1 MGQVYDELPAAVT
14 RFVAEQPVFF
24 VATAPLDPS
33 GHLNLSPK
41 GGDTFRVL
49 DAATVAYLDLTGS
62 GVETIAHLRE
72 NGRITLMFCAFEG
85 PPRIVRLYGRGR
97 SLQPDDGGFSEL
109 ARRFPELPGVRSV
122 VRVDLDRVSTSCGYG
137 VPLLRFEGHR
147 DQLVAWAERKG
158 PEGIAAYQA
167 EHNAVSIDGMPGLE
181 PQASPAD
188 APAKAANASS
198 S

>member
-1 MGQVYDELPAAVT
+1 MSQVYDELPPALA
-14 RFVAEQPVFF
+14 RFVAEQSVFF
-24 VATAPLDPS
+24 VATAPLEPS
-33 GHLNLSPK
+33 GHVN
-41 GGDTFRVL
+41 
-49 DAATVAYLDLTGS
+49 S
-62 GVETIAHLRE
+62 G
-72 NGRITLMFCAFEG
+72 FC
-85 PPRIVRLYGRGR
+85 
-97 SLQPDDGGFSEL
+97 DL

-158 PEGIAAYQA
+158 SEGIAAYQV

-181 PQASPAD
+181 PHASPAAAAD
-188 APAKAANASS
+188 AADPSS